1 MLERSRKM
9 RTNEMMRDT
18 DDAIKDLYENRTPI
32 VEACTK
38 VQLSV
43 KEKSIGNNPPT
54 YKTEVIDSLCSRID
68 GNLCGACAYPD
79 KKWRLGICNLA
90 THLYIEN
97 KMGEAPK
104 FLTPIT
110 MEFVGAVGKIKIV
123 NPIKQSKRG

>member
-1 MLERSRKM
+1 MLERSKKM
-9 RTNEMMRDT
+9 RTNDRVVKE
-18 DDAIKDLYENRTPI
+18 LYEKKRTPI

-43 KEKSIGNNPPT
+43 RKKSDGNVPV
-54 YKTEVIDSLCSRID
+54 YETEVIDSRCSRID
-68 GNLCGACAYPD
+68 GDLCGACTYPD

-97 KMGEAPK
+97 KAGESPK

-110 MEFVGAVGKIKIV
+110 LEFVGVKGKTKFV
-123 NPIKQSKRG
+123 NPIKKSKRG